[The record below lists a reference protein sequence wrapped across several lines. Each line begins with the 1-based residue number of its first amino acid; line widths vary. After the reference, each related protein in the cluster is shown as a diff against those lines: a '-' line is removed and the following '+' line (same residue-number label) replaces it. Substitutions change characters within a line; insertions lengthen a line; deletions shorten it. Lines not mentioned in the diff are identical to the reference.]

1 MTVAF
6 FTIGHSTSAI
16 AAFIGQLRA
25 AQVRRVID
33 VRHIPRS
40 RTNPQFNRETLA
52 ESLENAGKAVQA
64 ASVCVPAEGA
74 GFACHPQARAGLP

>member
-1 MTVAF
+1 MTGAF

-33 VRHIPRS
+33 
-40 RTNPQFNRETLA
+40 
-52 ESLENAGKAVQA
+52 A
-64 ASVCVPAEGA
+64 AL
-74 GFACHPQARAGLP
+74 R